1 MANGTA
7 GRGKTTGWRA
17 EGSMTS
23 RRSMV
28 VDRHFEAATVLDVEA
43 ARRNIEDALVMRRQ
57 HDGALGAHG
66 EILELVD
73 HQPAGDAV
81 ERRCRLGGAVEGG
94 RADHAPGD
102 GDTRMLGARQ

>member
-1 MANGTA
+1 MANCTA
-7 GRGKTTGWRA
+7 RLRKTTRSMA
-17 EGSMTS
+17 ESSTAS

-43 ARRNIEDALVMRRQ
+43 AGRNIEDALVMRRQ

-66 EILELVD
+66 EILELID

-81 ERRCRLGGAVEGG
+81 ERRCRLVGDDEVGQ
-94 RADHAPGD
+94 ADHD
-102 GDTRMLGARQ
+102 